1 MNETALQKAIVKFYD
16 YLSRER
22 LYYLQLWEET
32 EDAGMKIYY
41 GEKASTYT
49 SIKLYMVKVFKDLIS
64 ARTHEENR
72 KHGL

>member
-1 MNETALQKAIVKFYD
+1 MNETTLQGKVVNLYD

-64 ARTHEENR
+64 ARTHEERR

>member
-1 MNETALQKAIVKFYD
+1 MLQRQIVKFYD

-22 LYYLQLWEET
+22 LFYLQAWRET

-49 SIKLYMVKVFKDLIS
+49 SIKLYMTKYFKGLFDIQQN
-64 ARTHEENR
+64 EEKQ

>member
-1 MNETALQKAIVKFYD
+1 MNETEVRKAIVGFYD

-22 LYYLQLWEET
+22 MYYLQLWEKT
-32 EDAGMKIYY
+32 EDAGMKMYY

-49 SIKLYMVKVFKDLIS
+49 SIKLYMVKYLKDLIS
-64 ARTHEENR
+64 DQPFKETI